1 MAVDYV
7 CDNNP
12 DVVVLGLSASE
23 KIAFYNATPVVHPS
37 GRGGTSLTLSY
48 TASNGFGFTTSA
60 QMESVN
66 AQLAY
71 IVSSLKA
78 LGLSAGE

>member
-1 MAVDYV
+1 MAVDYLG
-7 CDNNP
+7 DNNP
-12 DVVVLGLSASE
+12 DGVVMGLSASE
-23 KIAFYNATPVVHPS
+23 KIAFYNATPVVQPS
-37 GRGGTSLTLSY
+37 GSGGTTLTLTY

-60 QMESVN
+60 QMESVK